1 MRRLYLPAVTASA
14 TLEVILI
21 FFNNYWTL
29 KRLHSDEGANF
40 TSRLTKELCNLYNK
54 RNSRRTPYHPIG
66 NIRGDMLGTLEPNKK
81 TLKKKI
87 CLSHCSCVQQYTS
100 GINRLHT
107 ISPHVCWGI
116 QIAYKFGILDTFS
129 QQETAIFKV
138 CGEPDRI
145 ELVLKQNS

>member
-14 TLEVILI
+14 TLEVIHI
-21 FFNNYWTL
+21 FLDNYWTL
-29 KRLHSDEGANF
+29 NRLHSDEGANF
-40 TSRLTKELCNLYNK
+40 TSRLTKELCNLFNK

-81 TLKKKI
+81 NTEKKI

-107 ISPHVCWGI
+107 ISPHV
-116 QIAYKFGILDTFS
+116 
-129 QQETAIFKV
+129 
-138 CGEPDRI
+138 GESRLPINLAFWIHFHSRKQPFLECAESPI
-145 ELVLKQNS
+145 E

>member
-81 TLKKKI
+81 TLKKRYVNPI
-87 CLSHCSCVQQYTS
+87 VRACNSTRQESTGYTPFLLMFVGES
-100 GINRLHT
+100 RLPINLAFWIHFHSRKQ
-107 ISPHVCWGI
+107 P
-116 QIAYKFGILDTFS
+116 FS
-129 QQETAIFKV
+129 KCAESL
-138 CGEPDRI
+138 I
-145 ELVLKQNS
+145 E